1 MTDLARTQHLHHR
14 VDGRSVGS
22 RALFALSAVAMAGL
36 AVASIVYLLQPQ
48 WAEAPPLDPLPL
60 PIVVADVVFNVPAA
74 AIRVPMQRRA
84 GPQERIDLAY
94 QWPQLTPAA
103 TPAAGPTGPAVPG
116 PELFVTIERSQ
127 GLLPPGERLKSIYP
141 RYFDE
146 APRADP
152 IGLMIRPFG
161 DGTPYQGED
170 VLYDQAAPERFMV
183 RCSRAQNQFVWATC
197 IDERTVG
204 SAALTF
210 RFPRAWLTDWRDVNA
225 GIDRLIEG
233 WRPTGR

>member
-1 MTDLARTQHLHHR
+1 MTDLARAQHLRRR
-14 VDGRSVGS
+14 VGGRSVGS
-22 RALFALSAVAMAGL
+22 RVLFAGGVVAMAGM
-36 AVASIVYLLQPQ
+36 AIASMMYLLQPR
-48 WAEAPPLDPLPL
+48 WAETPPLDPLPL
-60 PIVVADVVFNVPAA
+60 PIVVADVVFNVPPA
-74 AIRVPMQRRA
+74 AIRIPMQRRA

-103 TPAAGPTGPAVPG
+103 TPALGPAGPG

-146 APRADP
+146 APQADP
-152 IGLMIRPFG
+152 VGLMIRPFG
-161 DGTPYQGED
+161 DGTPFQGD
-170 VLYDQAAPERFMV
+170 DILYDQAAPERFLV

-197 IDERTVG
+197 IDERAVG
-204 SAALTF
+204 NAALTF

>member
-1 MTDLARTQHLHHR
+1 MADLA
-14 VDGRSVGS
+14 GARSVQRCAGGHRTGT
-22 RALFALSAVAMAGL
+22 RALFVLGFMAMAGL
-36 AVASIVYLLQPQ
+36 ALASIMYLLRPR
-48 WAEAPPLDPLPL
+48 WAEAPPLDAPPL
-60 PIVVADVVFNVPAA
+60 PIVVADVVFNVPPA

-103 TPAAGPTGPAVPG
+103 SQAAGPGPG
-116 PELFVTIERSQ
+116 LFVTIERSQ

-146 APRADP
+146 APQADP
-152 IGLMIRPFG
+152 VGLVIRPFG

-170 VLYDQAAPERFMV
+170 VLYDPAAPERFLV
-183 RCSRAQNQFVWATC
+183 RCSRAQNPLVWATC

-204 SAALTF
+204 NAALTF
-210 RFPRAWLTDWRDVNA
+210 RFPRAWLTDWHGVNA
-225 GIDRLIEG
+225 GIDRLIER
-233 WRPTGR
+233 WRPTRR